1 MLGECGQGKSTLLT
15 KVSQI
20 FAKFFAKGSMP
31 PPEFK
36 ASKSIKAVTQH
47 CTKVEYENMILI
59 DTPGLNDSNRER
71 TDKQIFIDIVST
83 IRQPLFSREQG
94 ITSFI

>member
-20 FAKFFAKGSMP
+20 FGKFFAKGSEP

-36 ASKSIKAVTQH
+36 ASKSVKTVTQH
-47 CTKVEYENMILI
+47 CTKVEYEIMTLI
-59 DTPGLNDSNRER
+59 DTPGLNDPNKLR
-71 TDKQIFIDIVST
+71 TDKQIFIDLVST
-83 IRQPLFSREQG
+83 IRLPCFSQE
-94 ITSFI
+94 